1 MPTGVSAGGKPTAA
15 GLSKPE
21 KEGLRRDRNWD
32 CRALVCGE
40 GGLSES
46 PGGRQAR
53 FRNDTPKGRALK
65 GWHYR
70 PGTATLLARPPGAGW
85 EGHGLWGGG

>member
-21 KEGLRRDRNWD
+21 KEGLRRDRSWD

-40 GGLSES
+40 GGSLGVS
-46 PGGRQAR
+46 
-53 FRNDTPKGRALK
+53 
-65 GWHYR
+65 
-70 PGTATLLARPPGAGW
+70 
-85 EGHGLWGGG
+85 WGSSGPVP